1 MNISQL
7 KILTSVHHPFFFSR
21 GSMRF
26 FGDTL
31 ANYGIRSAKVFT
43 CFDADGKYT
52 PTIIEVDVWEL
63 YRKRPVKNNLKES
76 TYFSKETGSLAYKED
91 QEF

>member
-7 KILTSVHHPFFFSR
+7 KTLTSVHHPFFFSR

-31 ANYGIRSAKVFT
+31 ANYGVRGAKVFT

-52 PTIIEVDVWEL
+52 PAAIEVSVWEL
-63 YRKRPVKNNLKES
+63 YRKRPVKNNLKKS
-76 TYFSKETGSLAYKED
+76 TYFSKETGAVIYKEEN
-91 QEF
+91 QI